1 MLKDGIVFSLKGGE
15 FYITEREN
23 DAFRVREGSLF
34 VYVVPVRKSGTGRR
48 AFLCEVM
55 KNEVV
60 PSLFYTDSA
69 GGCWRFCF
77 VAKEDAMIEIVEDG
91 ATGQLKERFVNKAN
105 IRNYREEGFAGSLVD
120 FYRIHAVAGDGF
132 VRRNKKAQENTE
144 NEVQSLMDEAL
155 KSDRCSREEEKEQN
169 TSFLYQAISGIT
181 KIKAAG
187 LEDRVVYEYMK
198 AETERQKS
206 VEEAKRQKCKRDRLL
221 VGIRGLLVL
230 GLCLLLVQYAGKMEP
245 GRIMLFLA
253 IVIVLLAVVSFVARI
268 VFTRRRE
275 KKELKLQDIFGDG
288 FGKEEQGESKEEFV
302 GRIVMDQVSFAYPAG
317 EEDVLKNISLSI
329 APGEYVGI
337 IGPSGCGKSTLM
349 KLLLGLEKPACG
361 KICYDGTDLEQLNLQ
376 NLRRHIGVVLQE
388 DKLISGTIYE
398 NITITMPEATPKQVD
413 AVIRAVGLTDDLA
426 DFPMGLFT
434 LLNED
439 GGTLSSGQRQRILIA
454 RALLKEPDIVFF
466 DEATSALDHVAQK
479 TVCDALEAMKVT
491 RVVIAHRLSTV
502 KKCDR
507 IIVMDAG
514 KIVEQGNYEALMERK
529 GLFYQL
535 ACRQISEEI
544 PV

>member
-55 KNEVV
+55 KNEVI

-77 VAKEDAMIEIVEDG
+77 VAKEDAMIEVVEDG

-120 FYRIHAVAGDGF
+120 FYRIHAVAGNGF
-132 VRRNKKAQENTE
+132 VRKNKKARENTE
-144 NEVQSLMDEAL
+144 NEVQSLMEEAL
-155 KSDRCSREEEKEQN
+155 KSNQCSNVKEEKEKK
-169 TSFLYQAISGIT
+169 TSFLYQVISGIA
-181 KIKAAG
+181 KIRAAG

-198 AETERQKS
+198 SELKRQKS
-206 VEEAKRQKCKRDRLL
+206 TEEAEKKNRRKEWLF
-221 VGIRGLLVL
+221 VGIKGILVL
-230 GLCLLLVQYAGKMEP
+230 SLGLFLAQYAGEMEP
-245 GRIMLFLA
+245 GRLMLSFA
-253 IVIVLLAVVSFVARI
+253 IVIVLLVVGSFFARV
-268 VFTRRRE
+268 VFARRQWE
-275 KKELKLQDIFGDG
+275 KKELKIQDIFGSE
-288 FGKEEQGESKEEFV
+288 FGKAEQGKSKEEFV
-302 GRIVMDQVSFAYPAG
+302 GRIVMDQVSFAYPSG

-337 IGPSGCGKSTLM
+337 IGPSGCGKSTLI

-361 KICYDGTDLEQLNLQ
+361 KICYDGDDLEQLNLP

-388 DKLISGTIYE
+388 DRLISGSIYE

-466 DEATSALDHVAQK
+466 DEATSALDQVAQK
-479 TVCDALEAMKVT
+479 TVCDTLEKMKAT

-507 IIVMDAG
+507 IIVMDDG

-535 ACRQISEEI
+535 AGRQISE
-544 PV
+544 